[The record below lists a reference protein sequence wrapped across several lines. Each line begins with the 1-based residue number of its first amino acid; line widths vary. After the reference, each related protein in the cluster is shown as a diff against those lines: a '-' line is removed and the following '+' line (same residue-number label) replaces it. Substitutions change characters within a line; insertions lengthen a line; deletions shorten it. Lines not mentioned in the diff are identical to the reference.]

1 MKKVLLIEDDTVVR
15 ENTAE
20 LLELANY
27 TVITAENG
35 KTGVAEAKKHIPDII
50 ICDIMMPELNGY
62 GVLQI
67 LSKEKLTKHIPFIF
81 LSAKTEHKDV
91 RKGMDLGADDYIT
104 KPFDE
109 SEIFSAI
116 ESRLAKI
123 AIFNE
128 IKEKQKK
135 VRTTKI
141 ELNVNESTSEIKS
154 IDQLKEYFIETVEE
168 FSFQPNEIIYT
179 EGDNSNY
186 VYLINTG
193 VVKTYKIDEQGKE
206 LITSINKENDFFGFT
221 SFTHNINYKESAAA
235 IENVTA
241 FRLTKNE
248 LQNILEKNHSLTLE
262 LIDYLS
268 DNVSEIKEHLL
279 EMAYSS
285 VRKKTAST
293 ILQFS
298 KKIKKS
304 SNNNPK
310 ISRSDLASIAGIATE
325 TFIRT
330 LSDFK
335 KEGVI
340 EIEGRNIKII
350 DFDKLKKIN

>member
-27 TVITAENG
+27 TVITADNG
-35 KTGVAEAKKHIPDII
+35 KTGVAKAKKHLPDII

-67 LSKEKLTKHIPFIF
+67 LSKEKSTRLIPFIF
-81 LSAKTEHKDV
+81 LSAKTEHKDI

-116 ESRLAKI
+116 ESRLAKV

-128 IKEKQKK
+128 NREKPNIKIVTE
-135 VRTTKI
+135 I
-141 ELNVNESTSEIKS
+141 DLNENEIKT
-154 IDQLKEYFIETVEE
+154 IDQLKNYFIENVEE
-168 FSFQPNEIIYT
+168 FSFQPNEIIYH

-186 VYLINTG
+186 VYVINTG

-235 IENVTA
+235 LENVTA

-248 LQNILEKNHSLTLE
+248 LQNMLEKNHFLTLE

-304 SNNNPK
+304 PSDNPK

-335 KEGVI
+335 KEGII
-340 EIEGRNIKII
+340 EIVGRNIKII
-350 DFDKLKKIN
+350 NIDKLKKIK

>member
-27 TVITAENG
+27 TVITADNG
-35 KTGVAEAKKHIPDII
+35 KTGVSKAKKYLPDII

-67 LSKEKLTKHIPFIF
+67 LSKEKSTKQIPFIF
-81 LSAKTEHKDV
+81 LSAKIEHEDV

-116 ESRLAKI
+116 ESRLAKV
-123 AIFNE
+123 AIFKENREKQKIENTTEIDLHENE
-128 IKEKQKK
+128 IK
-135 VRTTKI
+135 T
-141 ELNVNESTSEIKS
+141 
-154 IDQLKEYFIETVEE
+154 IDQLKSYFSENVEE
-168 FSFQPNEIIYT
+168 FIFQPNEIIYN

-221 SFTHNINYKESAAA
+221 SFTHNINYKESASA
-235 IENVTA
+235 IEVVTA

-248 LQNILEKNHSLTLE
+248 LQQMLDKNHLLTLE

-304 SNNNPK
+304 PTDNPK

-335 KEGVI
+335 KEGII
-340 EIEGRNIKII
+340 EVEGRNIKII
-350 DFDKLKKIN
+350 NFDKLKKIN

>member
-27 TVITAENG
+27 KVFTADNG
-35 KTGVAEAKKHIPDII
+35 KTGVAQAKKHLPDII

-67 LSKEKLTKHIPFIF
+67 LSKEKSTKQIPFIF

-116 ESRLAKI
+116 ESRLAKV

-128 IKEKQKK
+128 NKDKTEINTNITINEN
-135 VRTTKI
+135 
-141 ELNVNESTSEIKS
+141 ELKT
-154 IDQLKEYFIETVEE
+154 IDQLKKYFIENVEE
-168 FSFQPNEIIYT
+168 FSFQPNEIIFN

-221 SFTHNINYKESAAA
+221 SFTNNINYKEYAAA

-248 LQNILEKNHSLTLE
+248 LQSILEKNHLLTLE

-268 DNVSEIKEHLL
+268 DNVTEIKEHLL

-298 KKIKKS
+298 NKIKKS
-304 SNNNPK
+304 STDNPK

-335 KEGVI
+335 KEGII

-350 DFDKLKKIN
+350 NIDKLNKIN

>member
-27 TVITAENG
+27 TVITADNG
-35 KTGVAEAKKHIPDII
+35 KTGVAKAKKHLPDII

-67 LSKEKLTKHIPFIF
+67 LSKEKSTRLIPFIF
-81 LSAKTEHKDV
+81 LSAKTEHKDI

-116 ESRLAKI
+116 ESRLAKV

-128 IKEKQKK
+128 KREKQK
-135 VRTTKI
+135 I
-141 ELNVNESTSEIKS
+141 EKATEIEVDENEIKT
-154 IDQLKEYFIETVEE
+154 IDQLKNYFIENVEE
-168 FSFQPNEIIYT
+168 FSFQPNDMIYN

-235 IENVTA
+235 IENVTT

-248 LQNILEKNHSLTLE
+248 LQHLLEKNHFLTLE

-304 SNNNPK
+304 PTDNPK

-335 KEGVI
+335 KEGII
-340 EIEGRNIKII
+340 EIVGRNIKII
-350 DFDKLKKIN
+350 NIDKLKKIK